1 MWCLLVSQILFP
13 LLAMMLQTGLSG
25 EGARKVWLPFLLPNL
40 SIQHAPVV
48 SEGQGLPM
56 AGVLCEQLTSRTG
69 LTSMVHRCHEM
80 VFCLP
85 LFLIRWWPLF
95 PRHSTITSSLTS
107 TLVRSAPSSCCPDT
121 MSLYLDL
128 TRKGAN
134 SHTGILLIVP

>member
-69 LTSMVHRCHEM
+69 LTSMVTGVM
-80 VFCLP
+80 
-85 LFLIRWWPLF
+85 RWFFAF
-95 PRHSTITSSLTS
+95 PFF
-107 TLVRSAPSSCCPDT
+107 
-121 MSLYLDL
+121 
-128 TRKGAN
+128 
-134 SHTGILLIVP
+134 